1 MSAQQVKTCCVHKL
15 PPCDNNSFT
24 SKELEELHHDT
35 VVRANHEAAF
45 EPNKSGLK
53 GKPHVFESWSDFII
67 IFD

>member
-1 MSAQQVKTCCVHKL
+1 VIIIVY
-15 PPCDNNSFT
+15 SFT
-24 SKELEELHHDT
+24 SKELEKLHHDT